1 MALTA
6 IQKEAFLRRINEI
19 PIESLKNKIDNNE
32 LTLDECIEHG
42 LDSSKIEQLS
52 LLEINQRVQT
62 MQFYKP
68 HIQVFLGNRRQS
80 HQMANSG
87 GLNPRTERVKRV
99 LRAIPKVCV
108 PRHTGHIEIFHAKGS
123 WGHQ

>member
-19 PIESLKNKIDNNE
+19 PIEFLKNKIDNNE

-52 LLEINQRVQT
+52 LLEIEEEQQQQQFEEDSEFYTSINNDEVIIQEIQRSIFEGRVT
-62 MQFYKP
+62 EE
-68 HIQVFLGNRRQS
+68 
-80 HQMANSG
+80 
-87 GLNPRTERVKRV
+87 GL
-99 LRAIPKVCV
+99 L
-108 PRHTGHIEIFHAKGS
+108 
-123 WGHQ
+123 

>member
-52 LLEINQRVQT
+52 LLEIEEEQQQQQFEEDSEFYTSINNDEVIIQEIQRSIFEGRVT
-62 MQFYKP
+62 EE
-68 HIQVFLGNRRQS
+68 
-80 HQMANSG
+80 
-87 GLNPRTERVKRV
+87 GL
-99 LRAIPKVCV
+99 L
-108 PRHTGHIEIFHAKGS
+108 
-123 WGHQ
+123 